1 MKKIILTIPI
11 LLLLLVQAQAQEDF
25 RKSAPK
31 PGPAP
36 KVEMGKYEQFTLDN
50 GLKVIVVENHKLPRV
65 TYRLFVDVPPL
76 LEGDKAGAADMAGQL
91 LKTGTTTKT
100 KAQIDEAVD
109 FIGATLSTGSS
120 GIIGASLTKHQDK
133 LLEIMADVLY
143 NPSFPQEE
151 FDKLK
156 RQTLSGLATNKD
168 NPNAIAANVAQVM
181 RFGKAHPYGE
191 LTTENTVDQITME
204 DCRTFYSTYFKPN
217 ISYLVIV
224 GDVQAAEAKK
234 IATKY
239 FGKWV
244 KGEVA
249 RPTLP
254 KPAQP
259 EATKVAFVNKTGAV
273 QSIINITYP
282 VDINQRNPEYIKAFM
297 ANVVLGGYFGSRLSA
312 NIREDKGYTYGAGSS
327 LIPDLEIGYF
337 NASASVRN
345 EVTDSALVEFL
356 YEMKRLQ
363 EELIPAAEL
372 ALVKNERTGSFARQL
387 EQPSTIAQFALNI
400 ARFGLPEDYY
410 TTYLEKLNS
419 VTAEEIRAM
428 AKKYITPDKATILV
442 VGNKNDVA
450 EKLTRFAANG
460 KIDYYDYYGNKIET
474 GSVSVPTDLT
484 AQQVIDNYVKA
495 IGGKEKLM
503 QVQDVTMTMK
513 TSLQGMSFESIM
525 QQKATGKLA
534 LSVVMNGMTMQEQ
547 RFDGEKGMVA
557 QMGQKQ
563 PVEGKD
569 LESLRRQA
577 IPFSEMHYAKLGYQ
591 LSLKGIEQVEGK
603 NAYQIE
609 VKVSD
614 TDIVTEF
621 YDTETGLKI
630 RAITV
635 VSGGGNTATIIND
648 LSDYKEVNGILF
660 PHTVVVTG
668 AAPVPLKSEVTDIK
682 INTGLDD
689 SVFKVE

>member
-11 LLLLLVQAQAQEDF
+11 LLLLLVAVQAQEDF

-76 LEGDKAGAADMAGQL
+76 LEGDKSGAADMAGQL

-168 NPNAIAANVAQVM
+168 DPNAIAANVARVM

-191 LTTENTVDQITME
+191 LTTENTVDQITIE
-204 DCRTFYSTYFKPN
+204 DCRTFYNTYFKPN

-239 FGKWV
+239 FGKWA

-282 VDINQRNPEYIKAFM
+282 VDINLRNPEFIKAFI

-345 EVTDSALVEFL
+345 EVTDSAIVEFL

-363 EELIPAAEL
+363 EEPIPAAEL
-372 ALVKNERTGSFARQL
+372 TLVKNERTGSFARQL
-387 EQPSTIAQFALNI
+387 EQPGTIAQFALNI

-410 TTYLEKLNS
+410 ATYLEKLNS
-419 VTAEEIRAM
+419 VTAEDIMAM

-460 KIDYYDYYGNKIET
+460 KIDYYDYYGNKVET
-474 GSVSVPTDLT
+474 GSVAIPTDLT
-484 AQQVIDNYVKA
+484 AQQVVDNYVKA

-513 TSLQGMSFESIM
+513 TSLQGMSFESVM

-569 LESLRRQA
+569 LEGLRRQA
-577 IPFSEMHYAKLGYQ
+577 MLFSEMHYAKLGYQ

-603 NAYQIE
+603 NAYQVE

-630 RAITV
+630 RTMTV
-635 VSGGGNTATIIND
+635 VSGGGNTATVIND